1 MPFYL
6 SLAKIFPSQS
16 GDISLPAKSDEDSR
30 DVAYVRLNK
39 AHWQLSCLG
48 VGMFGVMFFSIAAV
62 DPSVDIGV
70 LGLLTFML
78 TVLIIGLPFNSYVT
92 WWKADAEGFRF
103 KNILKNVFIP
113 ANDVRQIGINIHA
126 GGAFLFIQGSKKRI
140 GVPLRENGVS
150 EFMDFVMKNYP
161 ESIWFTGKDFMAR
174 YIETRK
180 NKEPLMNKDRDY

>member
-1 MPFYL
+1 M
-6 SLAKIFPSQS
+6 
-16 GDISLPAKSDEDSR
+16 PAKGDEDSR

-70 LGLLTFML
+70 LGLLIFML
-78 TVLIIGLPFNSYVT
+78 TILIIGFPFNSYIT
-92 WWKADAEGFRF
+92 WWKADTEGFRF

-113 ANDVRQIGINIHA
+113 ANDVRQIGIINIYA
-126 GGAFLFIQGSKKRI
+126 SGTVLFIQGSKKSI
-140 GVPLRENGVS
+140 GVPIKEDGVS

-161 ESIWFTGKDFMAR
+161 ESVWFTGKDFMVR

-180 NKEPLMNKDRDY
+180 NREPLMTKGPGLLRP